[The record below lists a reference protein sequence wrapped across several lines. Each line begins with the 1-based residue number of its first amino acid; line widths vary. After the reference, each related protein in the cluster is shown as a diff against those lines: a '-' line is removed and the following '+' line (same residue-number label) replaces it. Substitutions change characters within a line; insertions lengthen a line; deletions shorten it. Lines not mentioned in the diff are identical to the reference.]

1 MPPGAQCSSQARG
14 IWGSSHSP
22 SWLRSPTS
30 LFLTGSRA
38 GAFSVSR
45 LFYSCRSPGR
55 HQNSHEC
62 PTAALVSA
70 PGLSCSAGGL
80 SSTWPLGPLVTSSLP
95 GPPGVFPFLEGGLL
109 TMTASFLLCCSYERL
124 ILQPHPAFLILI
136 CSAVPPPR
144 LTSFLMGPPSHSP
157 SHTAF
162 SASISEG
169 QGEHTGIILLRKK
182 KIYFLWESRVPRLV
196 SANRAAFVH
205 PSVKCVLR
213 TRKGH
218 TQHFTSIPTSSDGIS
233 QPVLTSGS
241 LPQFGHFL
249 ESSSLPHAAFSWTH
263 QVFLSQVF
271 LVERSCLW
279 APPGI
284 CTPFRVCA
292 CVGGAGIPQCGTLIG
307 DQAQAP
313 TTEAERLPD
322 TPPLTSPCGP

>member
-1 MPPGAQCSSQARG
+1 MGLRSLGQCAPMRGLLRAGECRAERGRWGRELSEGVAPLVSTGCPSPKCLPSMSVDGSHLSWVTSYQGRLKQWLWAQPWDKRDGGGKAPPPSRILLSRKPRPLQHVLQHWGGGGSLPPGAQCSSQARG

-55 HQNSHEC
+55 HQNSHKC

-182 KIYFLWESRVPRLV
+182 RFIFSGNSES
-196 SANRAAFVH
+196 
-205 PSVKCVLR
+205 
-213 TRKGH
+213 
-218 TQHFTSIPTSSDGIS
+218 QD
-233 QPVLTSGS
+233 
-241 LPQFGHFL
+241 
-249 ESSSLPHAAFSWTH
+249 
-263 QVFLSQVF
+263 
-271 LVERSCLW
+271 
-279 APPGI
+279 
-284 CTPFRVCA
+284 
-292 CVGGAGIPQCGTLIG
+292 
-307 DQAQAP
+307 
-313 TTEAERLPD
+313 
-322 TPPLTSPCGP
+322 